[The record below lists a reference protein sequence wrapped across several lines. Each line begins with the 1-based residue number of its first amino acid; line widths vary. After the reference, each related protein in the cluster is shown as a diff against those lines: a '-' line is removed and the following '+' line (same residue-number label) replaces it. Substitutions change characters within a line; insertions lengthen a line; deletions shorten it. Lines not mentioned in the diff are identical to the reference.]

1 MLIGVVGGEGH
12 TEIDV
17 VNNKQNGGD
26 DRMEGWRE
34 GGDRVC
40 VAGTCHPITAAA
52 TLTLMRI
59 ASSHSLQYKIQS
71 IGMHD

>member
-40 VAGTCHPITAAA
+40 VAGTYHPITAAA
-52 TLTLMRI
+52 TI
-59 ASSHSLQYKIQS
+59 SQE
-71 IGMHD
+71 